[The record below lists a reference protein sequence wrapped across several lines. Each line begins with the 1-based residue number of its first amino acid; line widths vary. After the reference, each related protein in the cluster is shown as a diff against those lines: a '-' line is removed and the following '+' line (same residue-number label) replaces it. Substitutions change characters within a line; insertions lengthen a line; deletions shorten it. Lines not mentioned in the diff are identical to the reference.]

1 MKERIMKGRMENL
14 NVEKDNE
21 EENGELESRKG

>member
-14 NVEKDNE
+14 KVGKNNE
-21 EENGELESRKG
+21 EENGELECRKG

>member
-21 EENGELESRKG
+21 EENGELECRKG